1 MEKAMVRLCLECGK
15 PLKKAKRIDSKFC
28 DGECRNDYCNAL
40 KYQESAEIKKIQ
52 NTLKSNRRILKNLL
66 GNNREVIME
75 KAILIKL
82 GFNFDYHTHHVI
94 SKTKRNEFIFSFNY
108 GYHQMDNNKYK
119 IVKSFT

>member
-15 PLKKAKRIDSKFC
+15 PLKKVKRIDSKFC
-28 DGECRNDYCNAL
+28 DEECRNDYFNAL

-108 GYHQMDNNKYK
+108 GYHQMDNNQYK